1 MSSPSERHHYVR
13 ETTWNRS
20 PALVTVLG
28 ATLFLFAVVHH
39 AREYVALGGVG
50 PIVALLLDGVPA
62 LGLAYGG
69 YRLAGTDLSVQRRRL
84 VATWCVLGGT
94 LFVAVMAATF
104 VVRSLEGR
112 VVSEPT
118 FPLLIAFE
126 AGAIAGLIAGYS
138 TARARSEAQRAR
150 TVSDALTFVNGLI
163 RHDLRNDLSTIKMYA
178 SLDDDGGDAPSDG
191 RPDHESAAVV
201 EGKAEEALAR
211 IETSRSIT
219 ETLVGDPEL
228 DAVELAPMVEDL
240 AARVEDSFGVR
251 VETDV
256 SDDGLVRGNAG
267 LRSVVDNLLENAAE
281 HNDADDPVVR
291 VGVESEADV
300 VRLLISDNGPGL
312 PDEQKRALLGAGGD
326 ESDGGLSLVT
336 QLLEEYGGAVRV
348 DDNEPRGTTFVVTLP
363 RATRGLS

>member
-1 MSSPSERHHYVR
+1 MSDYSERAGYVR
-13 ETTWNRS
+13 EPTSNRS
-20 PALVTVLG
+20 PALLFVVG

-39 AREYVALGGVG
+39 AREYAAIGGVG
-50 PIVALLLDGVPA
+50 PMLALLLDGVPA
-62 LGLAYGG
+62 LVLAYGG
-69 YRLAGTDLSVQRRRL
+69 YRLAGTDLSSQSLRL
-84 VATWCVLGGT
+84 VATWSVLGGT
-94 LFVAVMAATF
+94 VFVAVMAGTF
-104 VVRSLEGR
+104 VIRAIEGR
-112 VVSEPT
+112 AVAEPT

-126 AGAIAGLIAGYS
+126 AGALAGLIAGYS
-138 TARARSEAQRAR
+138 TARARSEAKRAR
-150 TVSDALTFVNGLI
+150 TVSDALAFVNGLI
-163 RHDLRNDLSTIKMYA
+163 RHDLRNDLSTIQMYA
-178 SLDDDGGDAPSDG
+178 SLDDDGGDAPSSG
-191 RPDHESAAVV
+191 RPDHERAAVV
-201 EGKAEEALAR
+201 ESKAEEALAR

-228 DAVELAPMVEDL
+228 DAVELAPIVEDL

-300 VRLLISDNGPGL
+300 VRLLISDNGPGI
-312 PDEQKRALLGAGGD
+312 PDDQKRALLGEDGD
-326 ESDGGLSLVT
+326 ASDGGLSLVT
-336 QLLEEYGGAVRV
+336 QLLEEYGGDVRV
-348 DDNEPRGTTFVVTLP
+348 ADNEPRGTTFVVTLP